1 MLMGTLRTK
10 AARKADGK
18 RASAL
23 AISGVA
29 LCFVLWAS
37 LFVYRS
43 SVVALDGK
51 RYFALFDDAMISM
64 RYAWNFS
71 HDHGLVWNPGEYVE
85 GYTNPLW
92 TLVMSLSTYLLDKS
106 SAVL

>member
-1 MLMGTLRTK
+1 MVALSSK
-10 AARKADGK
+10 IARKAANGG

-23 AISGVA
+23 ALAGIA
-29 LCFVLWAS
+29 LCFVAWAS

-43 SVVALDGK
+43 SVVGIDGG

-71 HDHGLVWNPGEYVE
+71 HGYGLVW
-85 GYTNPLW
+85 TRA
-92 TLVMSLSTYLLDKS
+92 STWRATPTPCGPS
-106 SAVL
+106 